1 MALLM
6 ANLFA
11 AGVNIVDTLGV
22 AANSAGNMMFQE
34 AMLRVREEITGGA
47 PLSVLLEE
55 ETVFPLEL
63 SQLIRVGEETGNV
76 EEMLESIAK
85 YYQEEFDSVVN
96 GLSTVI
102 EPLMIVFVGGVV
114 GGLIF
119 AMYLPIFSAGD
130 LVKG

>member
-1 MALLM
+1 LM

>member
-1 MALLM
+1 M
-6 ANLFA
+6 
-11 AGVNIVDTLGV
+11 
-22 AANSAGNMMFQE
+22 
-34 AMLRVREEITGGA
+34 
-47 PLSVLLEE
+47 
-55 ETVFPLEL
+55 FPLEL

-85 YYQEEFDSVVN
+85 YYQEEFDAVVD

-102 EPLMIVFVGGVV
+102 EPLMIVFVGAVV